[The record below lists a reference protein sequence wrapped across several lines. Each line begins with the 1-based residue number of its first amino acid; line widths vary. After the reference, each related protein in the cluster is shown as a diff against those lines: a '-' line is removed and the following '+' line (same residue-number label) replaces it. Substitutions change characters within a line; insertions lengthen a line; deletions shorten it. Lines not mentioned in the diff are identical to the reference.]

1 MKQWGEY
8 DEAREALGKQH
19 PNILCYLPENF
30 ISDILE
36 SFTEILVSS
45 PRSYKTLSN
54 ECIL

>member
-30 ISDILE
+30 ISDIIE